1 MSNIQFAVKLNAPD
15 IEPRIRHR
23 RIFEAFDALQSG
35 ELLELSN
42 DHDPKPL
49 FYQFMIERAD
59 AYTWEYIENGPYN
72 WRVAIGKK

>member
-15 IEPRIRHR
+15 IEPRVRHP
-23 RIFEAFDALQSG
+23 RIFEAFDDLQSG
-35 ELLELSN
+35 EFLELSN

-49 FYQFMIERAD
+49 LYQFMIERED
-59 AYTWEYIENGPYN
+59 TYTWEYVENGPDQ

>member
-1 MSNIQFAVKLNAPD
+1 MSNIKFAVKLNAPD
-15 IEPRIRHR
+15 IEPRIRHP

-35 ELLELSN
+35 EFLELSN

-49 FYQFMIERAD
+49 LYQFMIERED
-59 AYTWEYIENGPYN
+59 TYTWEYIENGPDK

>member
-15 IEPRIRHR
+15 IEPRVRHP
-23 RIFEAFDALQSG
+23 RIFEAFDDLQSG
-35 ELLELSN
+35 EFLELSN

-49 FYQFMIERAD
+49 LYQFMMERENT
-59 AYTWEYIENGPYN
+59 YTWEYVENGPDQ

>member
-15 IEPRIRHR
+15 IEPRIRHQS
-23 RIFEAFDALQSG
+23 IFEAFDALQSG
-35 ELLELSN
+35 EFLELSN

-49 FYQFMIERAD
+49 LYQFMMERAD
-59 AYTWEYIENGPYN
+59 TYTWEYLENGPDQ

>member
-15 IEPRIRHR
+15 IEPRVRHP
-23 RIFEAFDALQSG
+23 RIFEAFDDLQSG
-35 ELLELSN
+35 ELLELAK

-49 FYQFMIERAD
+49 LYQFMMERAD
-59 AYTWEYIENGPYN
+59 TYTWEYLENGPDQ

>member
-1 MSNIQFAVKLNAPD
+1 MSNIEFAVKLNAPD
-15 IEPRIRHR
+15 IEPRIRHP

-35 ELLELSN
+35 EFLELSN

-49 FYQFMIERAD
+49 LYQFMIERED
-59 AYTWEYIENGPYN
+59 TYTWEYIENGPDK

>member
-15 IEPRIRHR
+15 IEPRIRHP

-35 ELLELSN
+35 EFLELSN

-49 FYQFMIERAD
+49 LYQFMMERED
-59 AYTWEYIENGPYN
+59 TYTWEYIVNGPDH